1 MKRMIHNQILKGR
14 TSWIRQCMINAAVLL
29 IAASSFQ
36 CKPKSSDGAD
46 VQDKESLVSKIKI
59 KELNGQ
65 SIDLSEYKGKTVF
78 INFWA
83 TWCGPCIKEMPS
95 IERARTVLKDSKV
108 EFLVA
113 SNESV
118 DQIESFMK
126 SKNLNLHFVQLENL
140 EALGIP
146 ALPTTYIVSPAGELV
161 FSETGYREW
170 DQNSN
175 IELLTKI
182 INTHE

>member
-1 MKRMIHNQILKGR
+1 MKRITYKIFF
-14 TSWIRQCMINAAVLL
+14 L
-29 IAASSFQ
+29 ISASFFQ
-36 CKPKSSDGAD
+36 CTTKSPDQAGVQNDGNI
-46 VQDKESLVSKIKI
+46 VSKIQM

-65 SIDLSEYKGKTVF
+65 SIDLNDYKGKTIF

-95 IERARTVLKDSKV
+95 IEKAKGLFKDSQI

-118 DQIESFMK
+118 GQIESFMK
-126 SKNLNLHFVQLENL
+126 KKDLDLHFVQLQNL

-146 ALPTTYIVSPAGELV
+146 ALPTTYIVSPDGELV

-170 DQNSN
+170 DENSN

>member
-1 MKRMIHNQILKGR
+1 MKRTTYNILKQI
-14 TSWIRQCMINAAVLL
+14 SSCSRQHMVNVVVFL
-29 IAASSFQ
+29 ISASSFQ
-36 CKPKSSDGAD
+36 CANKSSDKAGVHD
-46 VQDKESLVSKIKI
+46 QENIVSKIEI

-65 SIDLSEYKGKTVF
+65 SIDLNDYKGKTVF

-95 IERARTVLKDSKV
+95 IVRAKGLLKDSQI

-113 SNESV
+113 SNEPV
-118 DQIESFMK
+118 EQIESFMK
-126 SKNLNLHFVQLENL
+126 KKDLNLHFVQLQNL

-146 ALPTTYIVSPAGELV
+146 ALPTTCIVSPAGELV

-170 DQNSN
+170 DENSN

-182 INTHE
+182 INADE